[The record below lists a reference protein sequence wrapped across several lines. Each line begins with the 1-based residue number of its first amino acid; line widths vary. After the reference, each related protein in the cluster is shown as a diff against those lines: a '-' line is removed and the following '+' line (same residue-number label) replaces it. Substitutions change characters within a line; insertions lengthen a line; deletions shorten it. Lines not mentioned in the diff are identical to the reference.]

1 MDLSHDG
8 DKLAWAFELSRDL
21 PESFAAHCVKVLGEI
36 DEGLIKIFVLRQAFL
51 VQLTCSKDH
60 VGCTSAFPKS
70 RLVLRLFPSRWIIKR
85 FRWTHARIMSAIER
99 NEIHL

>member
-36 DEGLIKIFVLRQAFL
+36 DEG
-51 VQLTCSKDH
+51 
-60 VGCTSAFPKS
+60 
-70 RLVLRLFPSRWIIKR
+70 
-85 FRWTHARIMSAIER
+85 
-99 NEIHL
+99 